1 MNLLIVDDE
10 IEIINGI
17 MAGIH
22 WENLGL
28 QSVYKA
34 TSIEESMKLFEQEQ
48 IDVVLCDIE
57 MPDGSGLDLLEWI
70 RTHYPKTVCIIMTCH
85 EEFDYAKRAISL
97 DCKDYI
103 VKPMVYEELEEKLLH
118 LVREINR
125 NWENDKY
132 QEFGREWMKQ
142 IAREGQ
148 EQEGTVSR
156 DEIVKQVKS
165 YITANL
171 QEELRIEQL
180 AKVFYLSADYMSR
193 LFKKEEGISIGDFIQ
208 EERMFLAKELLK
220 EGKLS
225 IARVAYECGY
235 DNYSYFT
242 KIFKKK
248 YGITPREFG
257 QSLKE

>member
-1 MNLLIVDDE
+1 
-10 IEIINGI
+10 
-17 MAGIH
+17 MA
-22 WENLGL
+22 
-28 QSVYKA
+28 
-34 TSIEESMKLFEQEQ
+34 EEKKGFFKRL
-48 IDVVLCDIE
+48 V
-57 MPDGSGLDLLEWI
+57 SGL
-70 RTHYPKTVCIIMTCH
+70 TKTRDNIVAG
-85 EEFDYAKRAISL
+85 FDSL
-97 DCKDYI
+97 FTGYSTIDDDF
-103 VKPMVYEELEEKLLH
+103 YEELEEKLLH

-132 QEFGREWMKQ
+132 QAFGREWMKQ

-180 AKVFYLSADYMSR
+180 AKVFYLSADYLSR